1 MAGSPV
7 THSITAAIEGFGSK
21 AFDYLFTQLT
31 FSSAARRWGEA
42 VFGEYEGQTS
52 HTLASHVDMLVE
64 AADITSASRVLEL
77 GSGTGGFGCYV
88 AGRTGCNLRG
98 VDWSQVG
105 VRLAN
110 KQASAK
116 GLAAKVRFLLGDFRN
131 LKLPN
136 NSYDVVFAIDA
147 LHFDTDLKQLS
158 SNIARVLREGGRFVT
173 LMTVRTGTTSD
184 AAEAVPGLS
193 TVADVTAAFACA
205 GLHGRVFA
213 DLTASYI
220 VLATRMLRLWKE
232 DSLNLQ
238 RELGTPLF
246 ETRISEDS
254 RLLNLLH
261 SGALRRVLFITYRD

>member
-1 MAGSPV
+1 MAGSPG
-7 THSITAAIEGFGSK
+7 THSITPASEGFGPK

-42 VFGEYEGQTS
+42 AFDEYEGQTS
-52 HTLASHVDMLVE
+52 HTLTSHVDMLVE

-88 AGRTGCNLRG
+88 AGRTGCNLCG

-110 KQASAK
+110 KRASAR
-116 GLAAKVRFLLGDFRN
+116 GLASKVRFLLADFRN
-131 LKLPN
+131 LTLPN

-147 LHFDTDLKQLS
+147 LPFDTDLKQLS
-158 SNIARVLREGGRFVT
+158 LNIARVLREGGRFVT
-173 LMTVRTGTTSD
+173 LMTVRTNTTID
-184 AAEAVPGLS
+184 TAEAIPGLS

-205 GLHGRVFA
+205 GLHGGVFA
-213 DLTASYI
+213 DLTPSYI

-232 DSLNLQ
+232 DLLNLQ

-246 ETRISEDS
+246 EARISEDN
-254 RLLNLLH
+254 RLLSLLH
-261 SGALRRVLFITYRD
+261 SEALRRVLFITHMD